1 MKKTLI
7 TIGMGALI
15 LGVAAG
21 CAKNSPSGPALDAT
35 ATWNVAFNMDPN
47 DGTTTGTGA
56 ETSEQ
61 ALGGAPDSVTIESG
75 AVVLRSL
82 RLSSGD
88 ESADTNI
95 TASDQ
100 NRDADD
106 TNIRFKGPFLASVA
120 PSATALGTEGVVSG
134 RYHAVVFVLEPASN
148 GIEGHPEL
156 DGKSVVVS
164 GFVWRNGQ
172 GSRFTFST
180 DYSSEFVVYG
190 QFEMASGST
199 CTGTLTFNPTRWFRS
214 GAGWLDPTTSS
225 NRLTVLR
232 NLRGNIRATFGVSE
246 LMAQ

>member
-7 TIGMGALI
+7 AIGMGALI
-15 LGVAAG
+15 LGIAIG
-21 CAKNSPSGPALDAT
+21 CADKSPSGPALDAT

-47 DGTTTGTGA
+47 DGTSVGNGA

-75 AVVLRSL
+75 AVVIRSL
-82 RLSSGD
+82 RLSTGED
-88 ESADTNI
+88 PADTNI

-100 NRDADD
+100 NRDAEDA
-106 TNIRFKGPFLASVA
+106 NIRFKGPFLAPVA
-120 PSATALGTEGVVSG
+120 PNATELGTESVVSG

-164 GFVWRNGQ
+164 GLVWRNGR

-190 QFEMASGST
+190 QFEMASGGTGS
-199 CTGTLTFNPTRWFRS
+199 GTLTFNPTRWFRS
-214 GAGWLDPTTSS
+214 GAGWLDPTMPS

-232 NLRGNIRATFGVSE
+232 NLRSNIRASFGVSE
-246 LMAQ
+246 